1 MQKEFFL
8 FFFSVKSRIEWSIIT
23 QKNDGCWKWK
33 KVLFDKKKRLKQKL
47 NKIFNQELKAR

>member
-1 MQKEFFL
+1 MQKEYFL

-33 KVLFDKKKRLKQKL
+33 KVLFDKKKKTKTKIKQDFQPGVKS
-47 NKIFNQELKAR
+47 